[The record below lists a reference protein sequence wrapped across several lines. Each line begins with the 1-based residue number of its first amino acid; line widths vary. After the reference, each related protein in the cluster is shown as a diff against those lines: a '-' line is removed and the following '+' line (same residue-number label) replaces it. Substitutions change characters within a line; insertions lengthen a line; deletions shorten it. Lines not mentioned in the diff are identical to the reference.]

1 MPHHGQSHFKVLYS
15 EKTTKLCCSVYS
27 YFMVKSKGELYYQS
41 TIWNY
46 SLNLQSK
53 VVRCMVASPQSKSIE
68 SEFSKQRGTVVAS
81 PLSKIIVW
89 IFKAKGN
96 SVASPLSGKESW
108 RINVLFQVKNMCKC
122 PLNDRCGTT
131 LSGTMSTPVNQSK
144 VLTLE
149 HRHKSYLKIWF
160 IAYCIMYIYNLV
172 FFSVVLAQ

>member
-1 MPHHGQSHFKVLYS
+1 MKYSHPSSLARVCAHAPSWSQSLQTTKYVLNS
-15 EKTTKLCCSVYS
+15 EKTTKLCCSIYS

-96 SVASPLSGKESW
+96 SVASPLSEKESW
-108 RINVLFQVKNMCKC
+108 RINVLFQVKNMF
-122 PLNDRCGTT
+122 T
-131 LSGTMSTPVNQSK
+131 VNAHLMTDVEQ
-144 VLTLE
+144 
-149 HRHKSYLKIWF
+149 H
-160 IAYCIMYIYNLV
+160 
-172 FFSVVLAQ
+172 